1 MRRIPARLKGHG
13 REATFHNNMREM
25 VKNLR
30 PIRSANVQTRFTTGG
45 VVRAAQAGSGKA
57 EASTEN
63 RAVWL

>member
-1 MRRIPARLKGHG
+1 MRRIPSKLRGHG

-45 VVRAAQAGSGKA
+45 VVRAAQAGGGTA
-57 EASTEN
+57 AGGTGQ
-63 RAVWL
+63 AVWL